1 MGLQDWI
8 YGRTDKQRAKRA
20 EKIRQEFG
28 SDPDLTPAMLEV
40 LTKTNDMPNEPKV
53 ALYKEAVPAGIE
65 PTRVSVGYQD
75 EEGIHQVAVLF
86 PGGLSI
92 LSQKRG
98 KQKNGEP
105 HPIAGAQVP
114 FWGIQSVEVHTL
126 QNADTG
132 LLISGSDGQ
141 RSYRLGYVITDA
153 AEIKSLAEEIE
164 AGRQADAR
172 RQAEAQ
178 AQSQSDQ
185 PKVNINSSL
194 SAEEQLTALRQ
205 MREMTNMPDDAYEA
219 AVRQI
224 KESMTT
230 GE

>member
-1 MGLQDWI
+1 MGLQDFI
-8 YGRTDKQRAKRA
+8 FGRTDKQRAKRA
-20 EKIRQEFG
+20 EKIRQKFG

-105 HPIAGAQVP
+105 HPIAG
-114 FWGIQSVEVHTL
+114 
-126 QNADTG
+126 
-132 LLISGSDGQ
+132 
-141 RSYRLGYVITDA
+141 
-153 AEIKSLAEEIE
+153 EI
-164 AGRQADAR
+164 GRA
-172 RQAEAQ
+172 
-178 AQSQSDQ
+178 SC
-185 PKVNINSSL
+185 
-194 SAEEQLTALRQ
+194 
-205 MREMTNMPDDAYEA
+205 RER
-219 AVRQI
+219 V
-224 KESMTT
+224 
-230 GE
+230 

>member
-86 PGGLSI
+86 PGGLMDPQPEARKTEEWGAASD
-92 LSQKRG
+92 RWG
-98 KQKNGEP
+98 
-105 HPIAGAQVP
+105 AGAV
-114 FWGIQSVEVHTL
+114 
-126 QNADTG
+126 
-132 LLISGSDGQ
+132 
-141 RSYRLGYVITDA
+141 LGN
-153 AEIKSLAEEIE
+153 
-164 AGRQADAR
+164 
-172 RQAEAQ
+172 
-178 AQSQSDQ
+178 
-185 PKVNINSSL
+185 P
-194 SAEEQLTALRQ
+194 
-205 MREMTNMPDDAYEA
+205 
-219 AVRQI
+219 VR
-224 KESMTT
+224 
-230 GE
+230 